1 MAMTEVD
8 GWKYKGMFHDG
19 EAYVCSSFVAA
30 VWKAAGIFG
39 DNYIN
44 AVEFSPKDVYQIDI
58 FNKTW
63 QPPQVCADADPEGA
77 TQGYCQ
83 LIGKYRLN
91 FPGYSTIPLYAHM
104 NDHCKS
110 LAPDFIRP
118 DSC

>member
-8 GWKYKGMFHDG
+8 GWKYKGMNHDG
-19 EAYVCSSFVAA
+19 EAYVCSAFVAA

-44 AVEFSPKDVYQIDI
+44 AVEFGPKDVYQIDI

-77 TQGYCQ
+77 T
-83 LIGKYRLN
+83 
-91 FPGYSTIPLYAHM
+91 
-104 NDHCKS
+104 
-110 LAPDFIRP
+110 
-118 DSC
+118 